1 MTEPV
6 VLTRRDGRAGRI
18 TLNRPKALHALDTTM
33 CQLMTDA
40 LVAWRADAAVE
51 LIVIDHS
58 GERGFCAGG
67 DLRMMAESGRSDGAE
82 ASRFFLTEY
91 RLNHL
96 LQAYPK
102 PIVAVLDGVTMGG
115 GVGISV
121 HGSHRVATER
131 TVFAMPETAIGLF
144 PEVGGGWFLPRLER
158 EVGTWLALTGARIKG
173 LETLSVGVATHFTDS
188 SDITALEQR
197 LSDRGIDAMKGL
209 TMRGPRMPHHDGA
222 LVPLF
227 GHDTIDAVLH
237 ALETRGDD
245 WPREQAR
252 VIRSRS
258 PQSLAVTMEQLRR
271 GRVAT
276 RFEDVMAMEF
286 RLATRMVR
294 THDFQEGVRAVIV
307 EKDNAPKWSN
317 APVDLQGL
325 FAPLPDG
332 EWTPLV

>member
-1 MTEPV
+1 MTDPV

-18 TLNRPKALHALDTTM
+18 TLNRPKALHALDATM
-33 CQLMTDA
+33 CHLMTEA
-40 LVAWRADAAVE
+40 LLAWRSDAAVE
-51 LIVIDHS
+51 LIVIDHA

-82 ASRFFLTEY
+82 ARRFFLTEY

-96 LQAYPK
+96 LQSYPK
-102 PIVAVLDGVTMGG
+102 PIVALLDGVTMGG

-131 TVFAMPETAIGLF
+131 TMFAMPETAIGLF
-144 PEVGGGWFLPRLER
+144 PDVGGGWFLPRLEL

-173 LETLSVGVATHFTDS
+173 LDTLSVGVATHFTES
-188 SDITALEQR
+188 SAIEALKQQ
-197 LSDRGIDAMKGL
+197 LSDRGLGAMKGL
-209 TMRGPRMPHHDGA
+209 TTQGPRMPHHEGA
-222 LVPLF
+222 LVPF
-227 GHDTIDAVLH
+227 FKHDTIEAVLH
-237 ALETRGDD
+237 ALESSDA
-245 WPREQAR
+245 WPKEQAR
-252 VIRSRS
+252 LIRSRS

-271 GRVAT
+271 GRTAT
-276 RFEDVMAMEF
+276 RFEDVMTMEF

-317 APVDLQGL
+317 APVDLASL

-332 EWTPLV
+332 EWTPLS

>member
-1 MTEPV
+1 MTDAV
-6 VLTRRDGRAGRI
+6 VLTRRDGCAGRI
-18 TLNRPKALHALDTTM
+18 TLNRPKALHALDATM

-40 LVAWRADAAVE
+40 LLAWRDDGAVE

-58 GERGFCAGG
+58 GDRGFCAGG

-82 ASRFFLTEY
+82 ARRFFLTEY

-96 LQAYPK
+96 LQSYPK

-131 TVFAMPETAIGLF
+131 TLFAMPETAIGLF
-144 PEVGGGWFLPRLER
+144 PDVGGGWFLPRLEH
-158 EVGTWLALTGARIKG
+158 EVGTWLALTGTRIKG
-173 LETLSVGVATHFTDS
+173 LDTLSIGVATHFSESATIEALKRQLGEHGLDALQGL
-188 SDITALEQR
+188 ITV
-197 LSDRGIDAMKGL
+197 
-209 TMRGPRMPHHDGA
+209 GPRMPHHEGA
-222 LVPLF
+222 LVPFF
-227 GHDTIDAVLH
+227 GHDRIETILQK
-237 ALETRGDD
+237 LEGAKEPWATT
-245 WPREQAR
+245 QAE

-258 PQSLAVTMEQLRR
+258 PQSLAVTLEQLRR
-271 GRVAT
+271 GRAAK
-276 RFEDVMAMEF
+276 RFEDVMTMEF

-307 EKDNAPKWSN
+307 EKDNEPKWST
-317 APVDLQGL
+317 APIEFEAF

-332 EWTPLV
+332 EWTPLP

>member
-1 MTEPV
+1 MV
-6 VLTRRDGRAGRI
+6 TRRDGRAGRI

-40 LVAWRADAAVE
+40 LLAWRSDAAVE
-51 LIVIDHS
+51 LIVIDHA

-82 ASRFFLTEY
+82 AQRFFLTEY

-96 LQAYPK
+96 LHAYPK

-121 HGSHRVATER
+121 HGSHRIATER
-131 TVFAMPETAIGLF
+131 TLFAMPETAIGLF
-144 PEVGGGWFLPRLER
+144 PDVGGGWFLPRLQF

-173 LETLSVGVATHFTDS
+173 IDTLSIGVATHFMES
-188 SDITALEQR
+188 SAVEGLKQR
-197 LSDRGIDAMKGL
+197 LCDRGVQGIDGL
-209 TMRGPRMPHHDGA
+209 TTTGPRLRHHEGV

-227 GHDTIDAVLH
+227 GHGSIDGVLQALDTSSDAW
-237 ALETRGDD
+237 AA
-245 WPREQAR
+245 EQAQL
-252 VIRSRS
+252 IRSRS
-258 PQSLAVTMEQLRR
+258 PQSLAVTLEQLRR
-271 GRVAT
+271 GRAAT
-276 RFEDVMAMEF
+276 RFEDVMTMEF

-307 EKDNAPKWSN
+307 EKDNAPKWSS
-317 APVDLQGL
+317 APVDLEAL
-325 FAPLPDG
+325 FAPLPE
-332 EWTPLV
+332 EWSPLR